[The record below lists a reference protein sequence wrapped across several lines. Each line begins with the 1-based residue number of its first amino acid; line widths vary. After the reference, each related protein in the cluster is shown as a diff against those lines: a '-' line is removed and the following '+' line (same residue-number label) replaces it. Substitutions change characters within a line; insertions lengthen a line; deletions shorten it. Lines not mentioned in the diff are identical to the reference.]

1 MAYLELRLNDLKCEA
16 LKDFADGGMKGEG
29 LMSGIA
35 ALVNDTRDS
44 LARIAEGTVASGR
57 ENQGQ

>member
-1 MAYLELRLNDLKCEA
+1 LSRPPA

-44 LARIAEGTVASGR
+44 LGRIPAGSSRPE
-57 ENQGQ
+57 EP

>member
-1 MAYLELRLNDLKCEA
+1 
-16 LKDFADGGMKGEG
+16 MKGEG

-44 LARIAEGTVASGR
+44 LARMTDGTAVSDR
-57 ENQGQ
+57 ENRGR